1 MRARSM
7 VRAARSPVLQSQA
20 TANLPGPSGRATSF
34 QPVPW
39 HDWQF
44 SRGIVGS
51 IRACVADGKRWAVW
65 NAVEEKKQCGL
76 PQRHRER
83 RKLERFGKWK
93 QKMRNGKRRKHRR
106 GIALPRKLGQ
116 AGTQRAAPL

>member
-93 QKMRNGKRRKHRR
+93 QKMRNEKKGNTEEELRCLESS
-106 GIALPRKLGQ
+106 GKLG
-116 AGTQRAAPL
+116 

>member
-20 TANLPGPSGRATSF
+20 TANFPGPLGRATSF

-44 SRGIVGS
+44 SKGIVPTS
-51 IRACVADGKRWAVW
+51 IRAREAYGKMCAMW
-65 NAVEEKKQCGL
+65 NAVEEKKKDL
-76 PQRHRER
+76 PQRHREHRVSKRKKQER
-83 RKLERFGKWK
+83 RQRKGKPK
-93 QKMRNGKRRKHRR
+93 PINGLLSLQSNLF
-106 GIALPRKLGQ
+106 LPL
-116 AGTQRAAPL
+116 

>member
-20 TANLPGPSGRATSF
+20 TANFPGPSGRATSF

-44 SRGIVGS
+44 SRGIVGKS
-51 IRACVADGKRWAVW
+51 IRACVANGKVCAMW
-65 NAVEEKKQCGL
+65 NSVKEKRL
-76 PQRHRER
+76 LQRHRDTEFGKNQKDLTKRAQKLGGR
-83 RKLERFGKWK
+83 RKK
-93 QKMRNGKRRKHRR
+93 
-106 GIALPRKLGQ
+106 
-116 AGTQRAAPL
+116 